1 MSTFS
6 DLLSK
11 AQQLVTEL
19 EKFTQ
24 GELQNVKDLATEIA
38 ENLKHEV
45 DKEVGAAENKP
56 ANTPEG
62 EPAANAPGAEAA
74 KAADTSGIQISS
86 DING

>member
-45 DKEVGAAENKP
+45 DKEVGAEAAP
-56 ANTPEG
+56 ASTPEG

-74 KAADTSGIQISS
+74 KANDTSGIQISS